1 LRKFLGET
9 GAECA
14 LSRRERARAPSGTT
28 ARLKERTCSGSIG
41 GECPCTFGEYF
52 PYAISPLEI
61 HTSEIEG
68 RVVLSN
74 VLLEFEVH
82 LESIV
87 TIQIAAGTGI

>member
-1 LRKFLGET
+1 MLFLAGKEQELLQ
-9 GAECA
+9 GRQPVSRSELVPA
-14 LSRRERARAPSGTT
+14 LLVENVP
-28 ARLKERTCSGSIG
+28 ARLGK
-41 GECPCTFGEYF
+41 YF